1 MKEPICC
8 GVLDT
13 EKDCIMASSTK
24 RHGLSS
30 RLLARHLN
38 SLAGKT
44 AQGYTNQR
52 FKPFELY
59 TSFPLKHELIT
70 PLLKEYR
77 KYAELKYKERYNFH
91 LKGANKKLD
100 AIEQGINQVLSD
112 NNGEIAFYY
121 TGDGHGIDEESI
133 RISVNIE
140 GIEYSRE
147 I

>member
-13 EKDCIMASSTK
+13 EKDCILASSTK

-38 SLAGKT
+38 ELAGKT

-52 FKPFELY
+52 FKSFELY
-59 TSFPLKHELIT
+59 SSFPLKHELIT

-77 KYAELKYKERYNFH
+77 KCAQIKHKERYNFH
-91 LKGANKKLD
+91 LKEATKKLD
-100 AIEQGINQVLSD
+100 AIEQGITQVLYD
-112 NNGEIAFYY
+112 NNGEIDFYY
-121 TGDGHGIDEESI
+121 TGDSNGIDEESI